1 MSMSGNAKNLFMV
14 VGFLV
19 ALVLL
24 VFGLNELRG
33 VLVGAEDKLA
43 PTAVDTTGITGN
55 SAIVNFATAKPVFSR
70 IIYGSDPQQLS
81 LFSVETDQTDTHG
94 VTLSFLS
101 PNTTYYYKVRIGEKE
116 YDNNGQPYNFTT
128 RPAEA
133 GIGGMTGNQLENLD
147 PDIFKQKFGSND
159 AEYDVNQD
167 GVVNTTDYLLYLQKT
182 Q

>member
-1 MSMSGNAKNLFMV
+1 MGGNAKNLFMV

-43 PTAVDTTGITGN
+43 PTAVNTTGITGN

-101 PNTTYYYKVRIGEKE
+101 PNTTYYYKVRAYTLTGKIYRYSE
-116 YDNNGQPYNFTT
+116 DSNFASATT
-128 RPAEA
+128 ASPTPRR
-133 GIGGMTGNQLENLD
+133 
-147 PDIFKQKFGSND
+147 
-159 AEYDVNQD
+159 
-167 GVVNTTDYLLYLQKT
+167 
-182 Q
+182 

>member
-1 MSMSGNAKNLFMV
+1 MNGNGKNLFMV

-33 VLVGAEDKLA
+33 ILVGAENKMQ
-43 PTAVDTTGITGN
+43 PTAVNTSGVTAN
-55 SAIVNFATAKPVFSR
+55 SAIVNFATEKPSFSR
-70 IIYGSDPQQLS
+70 IIYGSDPGQLS
-81 LFSVETDQTDTHG
+81 LFSVETNQTDTHG

-101 PNTTYYYKVRIGEKE
+101 PNTSYYYKIRIGEKE
-116 YDNNGQPYNFTT
+116 YDNNGQPYTFTT

-133 GIGGMTGNQLENLD
+133 GASAVTGNQLDNLD
-147 PDIFKQKFGSND
+147 SDIFKQKFGSSD
-159 AEYDVNQD
+159 PEYDVNRD
-167 GVVNTTDYLLYLQKT
+167 GVVNTTDYLLFLQKT